1 MDVKAKLTASVIEQ
15 AVNLAKNYDYIVS
28 CGETT
33 FCQDMSNL
41 FALDM
46 NSTCDNFTKVKTAID
61 TKYRRLPDA
70 PCYETGFTNVV
81 SKECT
86 MTFATIG
93 EPVCAAF
100 TLTDIS

>member
-1 MDVKAKLTASVIEQ
+1 MDVKAKLTAKVIEQ
-15 AVNLAKNYDYIVS
+15 AVNLSENYDYMVS
-28 CGETT
+28 CGETD
-33 FCQDMSNL
+33 FCINMSYL
-41 FALDM
+41 FSLDLD
-46 NSTCDNFTKVKTAID
+46 STCDNFSKVKMAID